1 MKMTKP
7 KPVSRMKRPFIS
19 ELAELGLSGEILSI
33 RTDGMQG
40 TLIPDLTAGV
50 SEAGRVKTG
59 NWVISDKRTFDHVVL
74 CVERQDE
81 NHDVYV
87 GKFIQ
92 LHVAANK
99 SLKIVEMGDVKL
111 VAITSSI
118 PTTFNGG
125 IKRYKG
131 VTYVSLSQ
139 TAQTTIDFPKRIYK
153 EGQECTSVTSPD
165 QGPSPGMLG

>member
-99 SLKIVEMGDVKL
+99 
-111 VAITSSI
+111 
-118 PTTFNGG
+118 
-125 IKRYKG
+125 
-131 VTYVSLSQ
+131 
-139 TAQTTIDFPKRIYK
+139 
-153 EGQECTSVTSPD
+153 
-165 QGPSPGMLG
+165 

>member
-99 SLKIVEMGDVKL
+99 SLK
-111 VAITSSI
+111 
-118 PTTFNGG
+118 
-125 IKRYKG
+125 
-131 VTYVSLSQ
+131 
-139 TAQTTIDFPKRIYK
+139 
-153 EGQECTSVTSPD
+153 
-165 QGPSPGMLG
+165 

>member
-87 GKFIQ
+87 GVLGIFRPKTTKCSGGPAVCGLQ
-92 LHVAANK
+92 R
-99 SLKIVEMGDVKL
+99 G
-111 VAITSSI
+111 ITFFEI
-118 PTTFNGG
+118 P
-125 IKRYKG
+125 I
-131 VTYVSLSQ
+131 
-139 TAQTTIDFPKRIYK
+139 
-153 EGQECTSVTSPD
+153 
-165 QGPSPGMLG
+165 

>member
-1 MKMTKP
+1 M
-7 KPVSRMKRPFIS
+7 
-19 ELAELGLSGEILSI
+19 
-33 RTDGMQG
+33 
-40 TLIPDLTAGV
+40 
-50 SEAGRVKTG
+50 
-59 NWVISDKRTFDHVVL
+59 
-74 CVERQDE
+74 
-81 NHDVYV
+81 YV

-125 IKRYKG
+125 IKNKG

-153 EGQECTSVTSPD
+153 EGQNVLLSPVLTKVL
-165 QGPSPGMLG
+165 SPGMLG

>member
-1 MKMTKP
+1 P

-118 PTTFNGG
+118 PT
-125 IKRYKG
+125 
-131 VTYVSLSQ
+131 
-139 TAQTTIDFPKRIYK
+139 
-153 EGQECTSVTSPD
+153 
-165 QGPSPGMLG
+165 

>member
-74 CVERQDE
+74 CGVVSE
-81 NHDVYV
+81 NGIYGHSRFCNTD
-87 GKFIQ
+87 F
-92 LHVAANK
+92 
-99 SLKIVEMGDVKL
+99 DDKL
-111 VAITSSI
+111 ACL
-118 PTTFNGG
+118 N
-125 IKRYKG
+125 
-131 VTYVSLSQ
+131 LS
-139 TAQTTIDFPKRIYK
+139 
-153 EGQECTSVTSPD
+153 G
-165 QGPSPGMLG
+165 